1 MRGFNLENK
10 NKLTEEK
17 LRHLINQNESE
28 VLEFKVDN
36 TSSQKIG
43 QYVSALANSAAMF
56 GKQFAYMVWGI
67 SDDKKIVG
75 TNFKPQS
82 KKVNGGEPF
91 ISWVERNLDPKIILT
106 FETFK
111 FDNIYVVALII
122 QMTAGRPVEFNGQ
135 RYIRSGSSIK
145 NLNDYPEKER
155 ELWRSFDSRTFERE
169 FAKTNCTKEEI
180 ISLLDIETYKRM
192 LNYPDGS
199 NIDDLINYMENDFLI
214 EKFGNK
220 YNITNLG
227 AYTFAKDLIHFE
239 KLSSHAIRVIRYKG
253 NNKLSALADTTAR
266 KGVVVGFE
274 GLLSYIRQHL
284 PLSEETYSD
293 NGQRQ
298 VNTDYP
304 PLVIRE
310 AIANQIVHQDFSV
323 QGSNPM
329 VEIYDNRVE
338 IVNPGAPINEPN
350 RLLDLPPISRNEGLA
365 NLFKKMHLVE
375 SRGSGIDKIVI
386 TLEINNLPAPDIS
399 AKENNTVITLF
410 EKKTLADMNDR
421 EKINAI
427 FYHTARL
434 FMENSYMTNQSV
446 RTRFGLSPKQ
456 SAMASKIISLSL
468 NSGLI
473 KPYDP
478 NAGNK
483 FMQYIPFWAESYN
496 EKIE

>member
-1 MRGFNLENK
+1 MENK

-180 ISLLDIETYKRM
+180 ISLLDIETYKKM
-192 LNYPDGS
+192 LNYPD
-199 NIDDLINYMENDFLI
+199 
-214 EKFGNK
+214 
-220 YNITNLG
+220 
-227 AYTFAKDLIHFE
+227 
-239 KLSSHAIRVIRYKG
+239 
-253 NNKLSALADTTAR
+253 
-266 KGVVVGFE
+266 
-274 GLLSYIRQHL
+274 
-284 PLSEETYSD
+284 
-293 NGQRQ
+293 
-298 VNTDYP
+298 
-304 PLVIRE
+304 
-310 AIANQIVHQDFSV
+310 
-323 QGSNPM
+323 
-329 VEIYDNRVE
+329 
-338 IVNPGAPINEPN
+338 
-350 RLLDLPPISRNEGLA
+350 
-365 NLFKKMHLVE
+365 
-375 SRGSGIDKIVI
+375 
-386 TLEINNLPAPDIS
+386 
-399 AKENNTVITLF
+399 
-410 EKKTLADMNDR
+410 
-421 EKINAI
+421 
-427 FYHTARL
+427 
-434 FMENSYMTNQSV
+434 
-446 RTRFGLSPKQ
+446 
-456 SAMASKIISLSL
+456 
-468 NSGLI
+468 
-473 KPYDP
+473 
-478 NAGNK
+478 
-483 FMQYIPFWAESYN
+483 
-496 EKIE
+496 